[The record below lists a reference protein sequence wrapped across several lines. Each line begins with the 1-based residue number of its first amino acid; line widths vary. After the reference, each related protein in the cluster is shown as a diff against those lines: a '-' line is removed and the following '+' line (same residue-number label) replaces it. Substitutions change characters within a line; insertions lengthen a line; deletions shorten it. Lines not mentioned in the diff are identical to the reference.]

1 MKNNFTPFLKTFNSF
16 LLLVT
21 ALLFSTAGYGIS
33 FQDSAPKGAKLA
45 SNKLLVRN
53 SASPLKS
60 RQSLASY
67 LKGLEEKHEVHF
79 LMESMLLDKKKVSHP
94 EDDELDWEEQ
104 LSQQLQ
110 PFGLVYQKLDQNTF
124 VIIKEA
130 QRSVIKGSI
139 TDEGG
144 EALIGATVAISALD
158 LGTITNI
165 EGAYSLEVPA
175 GTHQLTARYVGHKT
189 ISREVSVA
197 EGQELTL
204 DITLKTSTLNEVVV
218 LGSRSL
224 PRSAMESPV
233 PVDNVSESSLVST
246 GQPVLDQQLMFKIP
260 SYNSTQQPVSD
271 AGAHFNPA
279 DLRGLLP
286 SRTLVLVNGKR
297 KNASALVYSYLTP
310 GRGEVG
316 VDMKAIPTAAIE
328 RVEVLR
334 DGAAAQYGS
343 DAVAGVINVVLK
355 KASDPFVNTRY
366 SVTSKGDGQQFQ
378 FESGAGFN
386 IGDKGF
392 ANFTISHFDQQSTQR
407 AGELDVNRE
416 SGVFGDAWT
425 DFYGTEEGK
434 AWVARNPSAGFQV
447 GLPEMTISNFTYN
460 AGFTLD
466 EEKDA
471 ELYTFGSY
479 MNRKGSAPQFA
490 RTPYWI
496 PNFTDIYPGED
507 FFIAEMAPVIN
518 DYTFALGYRMK
529 HNEWNFD
536 LSTTFGGNL
545 LNYYINNSFNA
556 GYGPSSP
563 SNFYNGAHKFQHV
576 VNNIDVA
583 RTFRPENFYA
593 ISLAFGGEHRS
604 ENFITEAGEL
614 ASYDQGGSQSF
625 SGIRPESEID
635 AYRSNAG
642 VYGEMTVDFT
652 KSFLVGGAIRYENY
666 SDFGDNLSWKLNS
679 RYLLL
684 NDKLSLR
691 ATVSNGFRAPSLH
704 QIYYSAITTTLTSE
718 GIKQQG
724 TINNLDPVLRAL
736 QVPRLKAE
744 TSFNLGAGMAY
755 RITNH
760 ISLTADLYQIDV
772 NDRVVLSGQVG
783 KEFDTEGNELPEGES
798 PINEVLNNYNTES
811 AQFFLNAVDTR
822 TRGVDIVLD
831 IEDIAFGAGEFNFS
845 LAANFNQTTVESVNL
860 PDFITRNNLSDNV
873 FDRRDIARLE
883 TFRPR
888 QKVVGSAGYTIKKF
902 QFIFSGLYYGAV
914 SWKHPSMPE
923 NDRTYGGKMINNLS
937 FAYHFNKKISAT
949 LGVNNL
955 FNVYPDE
962 LSAGTDPNTD
972 FAGRFRYPWET
983 TQFGIDGTRMFVQ
996 TRITF

>member
-1 MKNNFTPFLKTFNSF
+1 MKETFTPFLKTFSNC
-16 LLLVT
+16 LLLA
-21 ALLFSTAGYGIS
+21 ALLLQATAGYAAS
-33 FQDSAPKGAKLA
+33 LQDYGASSTPLA
-45 SNKLLVRN
+45 SNRLLVHN
-53 SASPLKS
+53 APEAASS
-60 RQSLASY
+60 MRSLSSY
-67 LKGLEEKHEVHF
+67 LKRLEEKYEVHF
-79 LMESMLLDKKKVSHP
+79 LMESTLADKKEISVLEEESP
-94 EDDELDWEEQ
+94 DWESQ
-104 LSQQLQ
+104 LRQQLQ
-110 PFGLVYQKLDQNTF
+110 AFGLVYQRLSDNTF
-124 VIIKEA
+124 VIVKEEQQA
-130 QRSVIKGSI
+130 LISGIV
-139 TDEGG
+139 TDENG
-144 EALIGATVAISALD
+144 EALIGATVAIRSLG
-158 LGTITNI
+158 LGTITDIN
-165 EGAYSLEVPA
+165 GAFTLEVPA
-175 GTHQLTARYVGHKT
+175 GTHDLTARYVGHKT
-189 ISREVSVA
+189 ITRQVNLA
-197 EGQELTL
+197 EGEELVL
-204 DITLKTSTLNEVVV
+204 DITLKASTLDEVVV
-218 LGSRSL
+218 LGNRSL
-224 PRSAMESPV
+224 PRSALESPV
-233 PVDNVSESSLVST
+233 PVDNISASELEST

-343 DAVAGVINVVLK
+343 DAVAGVINLVLK
-355 KASDPFVNTRY
+355 KAADPFVSTQY

-407 AGELDVNRE
+407 AGELDVDRE
-416 SGVFGDAWT
+416 SGVFGSAWT
-425 DFYGTEEGK
+425 DFYDTEEGK
-434 AWVARNPSAGFQV
+434 AWVARNPEAGFQV

-466 EEKDA
+466 EEKEA

-556 GYGPSSP
+556 AYGPSSP
-563 SNFYNGAHKFQHV
+563 SNFYNGAHKFSHV
-576 VNNIDVA
+576 VNNFDVA
-583 RTFRPENFYA
+583 RTFRPSGLYA
-593 ISLAFGGEHRS
+593 LSLAFGGEHRS

-625 SGIRPESEID
+625 SGIRPESETD
-635 AYRSNAG
+635 AFRSNAG
-642 VYGEMTVDFT
+642 VYGEVTADFT
-652 KSFLVGGAIRYENY
+652 ESFLLGGALRYENY
-666 SDFGDNLSWKLNS
+666 SDFGDNISWKLNS
-679 RYLLL
+679 RYLFE
-684 NDKLSLR
+684 NDLSVR

-704 QIYYSAITTTLTSE
+704 QIYYSAITTTLTAE

-736 QVPRLKAE
+736 EVPRLKAE
-744 TSFNLGAGMAY
+744 TSFNLSTGFAY
-755 RITNH
+755 RISRN
-760 ISLTADLYQIDV
+760 ISLTADVYQIDV

-783 KEFDTEGNELPEGES
+783 KEFDADGNELPAEQS

-822 TRGVDIVLD
+822 TRGLDLVLD
-831 IEDIAFGAGEFNFS
+831 IEDISLGAGDLSFS
-845 LAANFNQTTVESVNL
+845 LAGNFNKTTVESVNL
-860 PDFITRNNLSDNV
+860 PAFIARNNLGDNV
-873 FDRRDIARLE
+873 FNRRDISRLE

-888 QKVVGSAGYTIKKF
+888 QKVVGSVGYELNRFRVILN
-902 QFIFSGLYYGAV
+902 GLYYGAV
-914 SWKHPSMPE
+914 TWRHPTLPE
-923 NDRTYGGKMINNLS
+923 NDRTYRGKMLNDLNLS
-937 FAYHFNKKISAT
+937 YRFNKSIAVT
-949 LGVNNL
+949 VGVNNL

-962 LSAGTDPNTD
+962 LDAGTDANTD

-983 TQFGIDGTRMFVQ
+983 TQFGIDGTRFFFK
-996 TRITF
+996 TSLNF